1 MRLEA
6 INEFVIR
13 FANVNGTGSASANNM
28 FSKAVF
34 RMGVPVSPKNI
45 FPSNIQ
51 GLPTWFEVRVT
62 ERGYLGSRGDVDF
75 VVAINGQTLE
85 KDYHSLVPGGY
96 FLYDSTKALPRNLH
110 RDDVIE
116 IGIPLTQMC
125 IDNYT
130 NPRQRQLFKNIIYVG
145 ALAYLFDMEFEVLT
159 NMVKDQFA
167 KKEKLIPPNIGALE
181 LGYNHAKEHYEGVC
195 GLSVSRR
202 DNVGDAIMIDGNSAT
217 GLGAVYGGA
226 TVCGWYPITPSTSVV
241 EGFEKYAKQYRVDK
255 ETSKNN
261 YALLQA
267 EDELSAIGMAI
278 GANWM
283 GARAFTA
290 TSGPGVSLMSEF
302 IGLAYFAEIPV
313 VLVDVQRSGPSTG
326 MPTRTQQSDV
336 ISAAY
341 ASHGDTKQVVLI
353 PCDPADCFEMTARAF
368 DVADRLQTPVIVL
381 SDLDLGMNDHM
392 SRPFVWDDNRD
403 YDRGKVLT
411 AEDLDNMKERWGRYK
426 DVDGD
431 GIGYR
436 TYPGTHPTKGSY
448 FTRGSSHDDYAAYT
462 EDSGVYEA
470 NMERLVRKWETAKEV
485 APHPQIKYR
494 DKNSK
499 VAAIFY
505 GTTAQASYE
514 ALDGL
519 EAEGIKINTCRI
531 KSFPF
536 HPDIG
541 TFMEEHDTIYV
552 IEQNRDGQMR
562 SLLINE
568 FNMGTNRLKSILNI
582 DGMPMRARRIKRKI
596 ERMLNGEN
604 VSPFT
609 TAHSSVEGVE

>member
-1 MRLEA
+1 
-6 INEFVIR
+6 
-13 FANVNGTGSASANNM
+13 
-28 FSKAVF
+28 
-34 RMGVPVSPKNI
+34 
-45 FPSNIQ
+45 
-51 GLPTWFEVRVT
+51 
-62 ERGYLGSRGDVDF
+62 
-75 VVAINGQTLE
+75 
-85 KDYHSLVPGGY
+85 
-96 FLYDSTKALPRNLH
+96 
-110 RDDVIE
+110 
-116 IGIPLTQMC
+116 
-125 IDNYT
+125 
-130 NPRQRQLFKNIIYVG
+130 
-145 ALAYLFDMEFEVLT
+145 
-159 NMVKDQFA
+159 
-167 KKEKLIPPNIGALE
+167 
-181 LGYNHAKEHYEGVC
+181 
-195 GLSVSRR
+195 
-202 DNVGDAIMIDGNSAT
+202 
-217 GLGAVYGGA
+217 
-226 TVCGWYPITPSTSVV
+226 VV
-241 EGFEKYAKQYRVDK
+241 EGFEKYAKKFRAD
-255 ETSKNN
+255 ENGKNK

-283 GARAFTA
+283 GARGFTA

-302 IGLAYFAEIPV
+302 LGLAYFAEIPV

-336 ISAAY
+336 FSCAY

-353 PCDPADCFEMTARAF
+353 PCDPADCFEMMAKAF

-392 SRPFVWDDNRD
+392 SRPFEWDDTRE

-426 DVDGD
+426 DIDGD
-431 GIGYR
+431 GVGYR

-448 FTRGSSHDDYAAYT
+448 FTRGSSHDEYAAYT
-462 EDSGVYEA
+462 EDSSVYEE
-470 NMERLVRKWETAKEV
+470 NMERLVLKWETAKEV

-494 DKNSK
+494 DKDSK

-505 GTTAQASYE
+505 GTSAQASYE

-519 EAEGIKINTCRI
+519 EAEGTKINTCRI

-541 TFMEEHDTIYV
+541 RFIEEDDKIFV

-568 FNMGTNRLKSILNI
+568 FNMGTEKMQSILNI
-582 DGMPMRARRIKRKI
+582 DGMPIRARRIKRKI
-596 ERMLNGEN
+596 ERMLNGEK

-609 TAHSSVEGVE
+609 TANSSVEGA